1 MNSVQTVMN
10 NTQTVH
16 CLLKAFARESN
27 KKGENA
33 NVKCRSKHGSKQI
46 INS

>member
-16 CLLKAFARESN
+16 CLLKAIAHESKKKEKRKRKREM
-27 KKGENA
+27 
-33 NVKCRSKHGSKQI
+33 
-46 INS
+46 